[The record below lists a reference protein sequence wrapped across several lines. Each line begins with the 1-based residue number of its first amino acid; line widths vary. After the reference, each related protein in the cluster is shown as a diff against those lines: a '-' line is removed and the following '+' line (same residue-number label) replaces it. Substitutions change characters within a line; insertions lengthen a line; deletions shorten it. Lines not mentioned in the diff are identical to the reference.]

1 MVGEGGIHAGVCCW
15 GVQPDLRA
23 RMEANCKLVAQGRMR
38 K

>member
-1 MVGEGGIHAGVCCW
+1 MRACAIGVC
-15 GVQPDLRA
+15 VQPDLRA